1 MLNYAVEYRGL
12 KTKEEKGME
21 QIVSVLITVFFFW
34 VQSLAALVPFCQF
47 SGNVNDG

>member
-21 QIVSVLITVFFFW
+21 QIVSVLITVFFFGFRVW
-34 VQSLAALVPFCQF
+34 LLWFHFANSLEM
-47 SGNVNDG
+47 

>member
-21 QIVSVLITVFFFW
+21 QIVSVLVIVFFFRVW
-34 VQSLAALVPFCQF
+34 LLWFHFANSLEM
-47 SGNVNDG
+47 

>member
-21 QIVSVLITVFFFW
+21 QIVSVLVIVFFF
-34 VQSLAALVPFCQF
+34 QSLAALVSFCQF
-47 SGNVNDG
+47 VGNVNGG